1 MSLHL
6 NPSARTSTPGLPATV
21 GPATTDAVSDVGRQ
35 APDAGAIPASPPR
48 IGPAAELNRGLMQDA
63 IGMMAK
69 LEDRINALPADAG
82 AAVIREGAKALM
94 DAADCMLTTG
104 ADNSSGLSVED
115 LASLRDQSAVLQKTA
130 MALKSMHA
138 SMRQAGVAGLS
149 ATEVRERKAV
159 AGELIDVVQ
168 KVSSALRASQREFSG
183 TGPQAATIWTA
194 SDGVAL
200 TRDLIGSDVAT
211 PSAAVPAGPILRAVA
226 NWEHVNR
233 GNVRDALARLPSA
246 MLLSATDRQFVQL
259 QYDTVRGELASV
271 KAAADALRAAG
282 QLSPGAATRLDHFM
296 GTLRDAMCSLQS
308 VLDVVEEYRSPASVQ
323 NICSA
328 KMVEIDAA
336 LAVLASEPGKHD
348 GLARA
353 LADRRIAFARLRD
366 NPGSTDAARLLGKPP
381 VSGPARLLHPIDA
394 IRQTLRLDKAV
405 ARIFANPTL
414 IHQQETLETVH
425 FSETQLLAR
434 MLKGVGIANANERL
448 STAIGQVLNQR
459 PWGVINSRIVIP
471 VAIGSG
477 DDAQPVMTVTSN
489 ATVTPAGTVLND
501 PQRIQFLS
509 GRSAI
514 TADTV
519 KEYQH
524 TAADGSKVSGGF
536 NSHDTTEATHAVMA
550 AHTELSMNGKV
561 LLGATRTGVNAP
573 YGLDGEHLRSMP
585 VAQAATLIRKVIG
598 DAQREAT
605 RVQLGGAS
613 ATTDGTLQANPSLPA
628 NPTLQA
634 NPLRADFVSELGDG
648 AEALLAAGGDNDA
661 LVQRVAGSKVLAGL
675 VVRQAALN
683 RVREAFMVELTRSP
697 AFTAQIAAGEP
708 VSFMSLSLLTPDAM
722 RASLASHSPSLKEF
736 DEKAMLEIQVR
747 AWQDLQAEIDA
758 GGIVVNGK
766 AVQANIL
773 AFNFGVNA
781 GAVGGI
787 ARNPVLGEAVSGT
800 AFANQLTNAAAM
812 ERLIGTSFAG
822 SATGAADTS
831 GTGTSAV
838 DRYLARQDAALAA
851 LQAERNPSADTAAQI
866 ARIHRDKSVVNQLRA
881 QIAEIWT
888 SGSYTVAGNEPY
900 KLVSRLLVLHHMIDG
915 GSQFNCKSGKDRTGQ
930 LDVEAKFLAFQIE
943 NNGGNVP
950 RPDRERGTLERL
962 QFSAIVF
969 QDEAR
974 RTMQAYA
981 TGYGG
986 SKLAGVPSLYRNF
999 LIDLQGHKD
1008 AAKRVIAEFMG
1019 LAHFTKA

>member
-35 APDAGAIPASPPR
+35 APDAGTIPASPPG
-48 IGPAAELNRGLMQDA
+48 IGPAGELNRGLMQDA
-63 IGMMAK
+63 IGVMAK
-69 LEDRINALPADAG
+69 LNGRINALPADAG
-82 AAVIREGAKALM
+82 AAVIREGARALL
-94 DAADCMLTTG
+94 DAADCLMTTG
-104 ADNSSGLSVED
+104 ADNPSGLSVED

-138 SMRQAGVAGLS
+138 GMRQAGVAGLS
-149 ATEVRERKAV
+149 ATEVRERKAI

-200 TRDLIGSDVAT
+200 TRDLIGSDAPT
-211 PSAAVPAGPILRAVA
+211 PSAAVPADPILRAVA

-246 MLLSATDRQFVQL
+246 MLLSTTDRTFVQL

-271 KAAADALRAAG
+271 KAAADTLRAAG
-282 QLSPGAATRLDHFM
+282 QLSPDAAMKLDHFIA
-296 GTLRDAMCSLQS
+296 TLRDAMCSLQS

-366 NPGSTDAARLLGKPP
+366 NPGSTDAARLLGKPA

-394 IRQTLRLDKAV
+394 IRQQLRVDKAV

-434 MLKGVGIANANERL
+434 MLKGVGIADANKRL

-459 PWGVINSRIVIP
+459 PWDVINSRIVIP

-489 ATVTPAGTVLND
+489 ATVAPAGTVLND
-501 PQRIQFLS
+501 TKRIQFLS

-524 TAADGSKVSGGF
+524 TAANGSKVSGGF

-573 YGLDGEHLRSMP
+573 YELDGEHLRAMP
-585 VAQAATLIRKVIG
+585 VADAAQLIRKVIG
-598 DAQREAT
+598 ESQREAI
-605 RVQLGGAS
+605 RVQLGGAPVT
-613 ATTDGTLQANPSLPA
+613 ADGTTDANPALR
-628 NPTLQA
+628 A
-634 NPLRADFVSELGDG
+634 NPLRADFVRELGDG
-648 AEALLAAGGDNDA
+648 ADALLAAGGDNDA
-661 LVQRVAGSKVLAGL
+661 LVQRVAGNTVLAGL

-708 VSFMSLSLLTPDAM
+708 ISFMSLSLLTPDAM

-747 AWQDLQAEIDA
+747 AWQDLQAEIDG

-822 SATGAADTS
+822 SASGAADAS
-831 GTGTSAV
+831 GTASNAV
-838 DRYLARQDAALAA
+838 DRYLTRQDAALAA

-866 ARIHRDKSVVNQLRA
+866 ARIHRDKSIVNQLRA
-881 QIAEIWT
+881 QIAEIWI

-943 NNGGNVP
+943 NNGGHVP

>member
-6 NPSARTSTPGLPATV
+6 NPSARITTPGSPATAS
-21 GPATTDAVSDVGRQ
+21 PATTGAVSDAGQQ
-35 APDAGAIPASPPR
+35 APDAGAIPASSSR

-63 IGMMAK
+63 ISMMTV
-69 LEDRINALPADAG
+69 LEGRINALPADAG
-82 AAVIREGAKALM
+82 SAVIREGAEALLT
-94 DAADCMLTTG
+94 AAECLLTAG
-104 ADNSSGLSVED
+104 ADNPSGLSVED
-115 LASLRDQSAVLQKTA
+115 LASLRDHAAVLQKTA
-130 MALKSMHA
+130 LALKSMHA
-138 SMRQAGVAGLS
+138 NIRQAGNAS
-149 ATEVRERKAV
+149 PTTTEARERKAI
-159 AGELIDVVQ
+159 AGELLDVVQ
-168 KVSSALRASQREFSG
+168 KVSTALRGSLREFSG
-183 TGPQAATIWTA
+183 TGPQAAPTWTT
-194 SDGVAL
+194 SDGVDL
-200 TRDLIGSDVAT
+200 TKQLLGSSVST
-211 PSAAVPAGPILRAVA
+211 PEAAMPAAPILRAIG
-226 NWEHVNR
+226 NWETVNR

-246 MLLSATDRQFVQL
+246 MLLSSTDRNFVQL
-259 QYDTVRGELASV
+259 QYDNVRSELASV
-271 KAAADALRAAG
+271 KAAADQLRAAG
-282 QLSPGAATRLDHFM
+282 QLAPGAATRLDHFM
-296 GTLRDAMCSLQS
+296 ATLRDAMCSLQS

-323 NICSA
+323 NVCTA
-328 KMVEIDAA
+328 KMIEIDAA
-336 LAVLASEPGKHD
+336 LAVLATEPGKH
-348 GLARA
+348 GSLARA

-366 NPGSTDAARLLGKPP
+366 NPGSADAARLLGKPAI
-381 VSGPARLLHPIDA
+381 SGPARLLHPIDA
-394 IRQTLRLDKAV
+394 MRQTLRLDKAV
-405 ARIFANPTL
+405 ARIFDNPTL
-414 IHQQETLETVH
+414 IHKYETLETVH

-434 MLKGVGIANANERL
+434 MLKGVGIENSSERL
-448 STAIGQVLNQR
+448 STAIGHVLNQR

-471 VAIGSG
+471 VAIGNG

-489 ATVTPAGTVLND
+489 ATVTPAGTILND

-509 GRSAI
+509 SGSAI

-519 KEYQH
+519 KAYQH
-524 TAADGSKVSGGF
+524 TAADGSQVTGGF

-550 AHTELSMNGKV
+550 AHTELNMNGKV

-573 YGLDGEHLRSMP
+573 YELDGEHLRAMP
-585 VAQAATLIRKVIG
+585 VAQAASLIRSVIG
-598 DAQREAT
+598 AAQREAT
-605 RVQLGGAS
+605 RVQLGGAPVQ
-613 ATTDGTLQANPSLPA
+613 ADGTTDAHADAKPA
-628 NPTLQA
+628 MQA
-634 NPLRADFVSELGDG
+634 NPLRADFVSELGND
-648 AEALLAAGGDNDA
+648 AEALLATGGADDA

-683 RVREAFMVELTRSP
+683 RVRETFLVEMTRSP
-697 AFTAQIAAGEP
+697 AFADQIAAGEP
-708 VSFMSLSLLTPDAM
+708 ISFMSLSLLTPDAM
-722 RASLASHSPSLKEF
+722 RASLASRSPSLKEF
-736 DEKAMLEIQVR
+736 DEKTMLEIQVR
-747 AWQDLQAEIDA
+747 AWQDLQAEIDG

-766 AVQANIL
+766 TVLANIL

-800 AFANQLTNAAAM
+800 VFANQLTNAAAM
-812 ERLIGTSFAG
+812 ERLIGASFASGVADNG
-822 SATGAADTS
+822 SN
-831 GTGTSAV
+831 AV

-851 LQAERNPSADTAAQI
+851 LHAERNPSAATVAQI

-888 SGSYTVAGNEPY
+888 SGSYTVAGQEPY

-943 NNGGNVP
+943 NNGGHVP
-950 RPDRERGTLERL
+950 RPDRERGSLERL
-962 QFSAIVF
+962 QFSAFVF

-999 LIDLQGHKD
+999 LIDLQGHKNE
-1008 AAKRVIAEFMG
+1008 AKRVIAEFMG

>member
-1 MSLHL
+1 MSMHL
-6 NPSARTSTPGLPATV
+6 NPSARITTPALPATV
-21 GPATTDAVSDVGRQ
+21 STATKAAVSDVGQQ
-35 APDAGAIPASPPR
+35 APDAGAIQSSPPR
-48 IGPAAELNRGLMQDA
+48 IGPAARLNRGLMQDA
-63 IGMMAK
+63 TDMMAA
-69 LEDRINALPADAG
+69 LEGRIDVLPTDIG
-82 AAVIREGAKALM
+82 SAVIRDGAKALLN
-94 DAADCMLTTG
+94 AADCLLTAG
-104 ADNSSGLSVED
+104 ADNPSGLSVED

-138 SMRQAGVAGLS
+138 SMRHAGDAGLS
-149 ATEVRERKAV
+149 ATEARERKAI

-168 KVSSALRASQREFSG
+168 KVSSALRALLREFSG
-183 TGPQAATIWTA
+183 TGPQAVATWTTR
-194 SDGVAL
+194 DGIAL
-200 TRDLIGSDVAT
+200 TNELMGSGVAT
-211 PSAAVPAGPILRAVA
+211 PTAAMPAAPILRVVA
-226 NWEHVNR
+226 NWESVNR
-233 GNVRDALARLPSA
+233 SHVRDALTRLPSA
-246 MLLSATDRQFVQL
+246 MLLSATDRNFVQL
-259 QYDTVRGELASV
+259 QYDTVCSELASV
-271 KAAADALRAAG
+271 KAAADTLRAAG
-282 QLSPGAATRLDHFM
+282 QLPPRVATRLDHFM
-296 GTLRDAMCSLQS
+296 ATLREAMCSLQS

-323 NICSA
+323 NICAA

-353 LADRRIAFARLRD
+353 LSDRRIAFARLHD
-366 NPGSTDAARLLGKPP
+366 NPGSTDAARLLGKPA
-381 VSGPARLLHPIDA
+381 VSGPARLLHPFDA
-394 IRQTLRLDKAV
+394 IRQQMRVDKAV

-414 IHQQETLETVH
+414 IHKQETLETVH

-448 STAIGQVLNQR
+448 SMAIGQVLNQR
-459 PWGVINSRIVIP
+459 PWGVISSRIVIP
-471 VAIGSG
+471 VAVGSG

-489 ATVTPAGTVLND
+489 STVTPAGTILND
-501 PQRIQFLS
+501 PKRIQFLS

-519 KEYQH
+519 KEYEH
-524 TAADGSKVSGGF
+524 TAADGSKISGGF

-573 YGLDGEHLRSMP
+573 YELDGEHLSAMP
-585 VAQAATLIRKVIG
+585 VAQAAALIRRVIG
-598 DAQREAT
+598 DAQRNAT
-605 RVQLGGAS
+605 RVQLGGAPV
-613 ATTDGTLQANPSLPA
+613 TTDGTTQANPA
-628 NPTLQA
+628 QQA

-648 AEALLAAGGDNDA
+648 ADALLAAGGDNEA
-661 LVQRVAGSKVLAGL
+661 LVQRVAGSKVLVGL

-683 RVREAFMVELTRSP
+683 RVREVFLLELTRSP
-697 AFTAQIAAGEP
+697 AFAAQIAAGAP

-736 DEKAMLEIQVR
+736 DEKTMLEIQVR
-747 AWQDLQAEIDA
+747 AWQDLRAEIDG

-766 AVQANIL
+766 AVQADIL

-781 GAVGGI
+781 GAVGGM

-800 AFANQLTNAAAM
+800 VYANQLTNAAAM
-812 ERLIGTSFAG
+812 ERLIGASFAS
-822 SATGAADTS
+822 SATGAAAS
-831 GTGTSAV
+831 GTSAV
-838 DRYLARQDAALAA
+838 DRYLARQDAALEAP
-851 LQAERNPSADTAAQI
+851 QAERNPSAETTAQI
-866 ARIHRDKSVVNQLRA
+866 ARIHRNRSVVNQLRA

-888 SGSYTVAGNEPY
+888 SGSYTVAGHEPY

-943 NNGGNVP
+943 NNGGHVP

-962 QFSAIVF
+962 QFSAFVF

-1019 LAHFTKA
+1019 LAHFTRA

>member
-6 NPSARTSTPGLPATV
+6 TPVRITTPGLTATAS
-21 GPATTDAVSDVGRQ
+21 PATTGAVSDVGQQ
-35 APDAGAIPASPPR
+35 APDAGAIPASSPR
-48 IGPAAELNRGLMQDA
+48 IGPAAELNRGLIQDA
-63 IGMMAK
+63 IGMMTT
-69 LEDRINALPADAG
+69 LEGRIHALPADAG
-82 AAVIREGAKALM
+82 SAVIRGGAEALLT
-94 DAADCMLTTG
+94 AAECLLTAG
-104 ADNSSGLSVED
+104 ADNPSGLSVED
-115 LASLRDQSAVLQKTA
+115 LASLRDHSAVLQKTA
-130 MALKSMHA
+130 TALKGMHA
-138 SMRQAGVAGLS
+138 SIRQAGNGTPSTAE
-149 ATEVRERKAV
+149 ARERKAI
-159 AGELIDVVQ
+159 AGQLLDVVQ
-168 KVSSALRASQREFSG
+168 KISNALRTSLREFSG
-183 TGPQAATIWTA
+183 TGPQAAAVWTA
-194 SDGVAL
+194 SDGAAL
-200 TRDLIGSDVAT
+200 TKQLIGSGVSTPAVAVT
-211 PSAAVPAGPILRAVA
+211 AAPILRAVA
-226 NWEHVNR
+226 NWETVNR

-246 MLLSATDRQFVQL
+246 MLLSEADRHFVRL
-259 QYDTVRGELASV
+259 QYDNVRSELASV
-271 KAAADALRAAG
+271 KACADQLRAAG
-282 QLSPGAATRLDHFM
+282 QLPPGAATTLDDFVA
-296 GTLRDAMCSLQS
+296 TLRDAMCSLQS

-336 LAVLASEPGKHD
+336 LAVIAAEPGKHD
-348 GLARA
+348 LLARM

-366 NPGSTDAARLLGKPP
+366 NPGSADATRLLGKPA
-381 VSGPARLLHPIDA
+381 VSGTARLLHPIDA

-414 IHQQETLETVH
+414 IHKQETLETVH
-425 FSETQLLAR
+425 FSETQLLGR
-434 MLKGVGIANANERL
+434 LLKAAGVENANERL

-459 PWGVINSRIVIP
+459 PWGVIASRIVVP
-471 VAIGSG
+471 VAMGSG

-489 ATVTPAGTVLND
+489 STVTPAGTILND
-501 PQRIQFLS
+501 PRRIQFLS
-509 GRSAI
+509 SRSAI

-519 KEYQH
+519 KDYEH
-524 TAADGSKVSGGF
+524 TTADGSKVSGGF

-573 YGLDGEHLRSMP
+573 YELDGAHLRSMP
-585 VAQAATLIRKVIG
+585 ASEAASLIRSVIG
-598 DAQREAT
+598 QAQREAT
-605 RVQLGGAS
+605 RVQLGGTPVQGDSTSDANP
-613 ATTDGTLQANPSLPA
+613 AMQANPV
-628 NPTLQA
+628 
-634 NPLRADFVSELGDG
+634 RADFVSELGEA
-648 AEALLAAGGDNDA
+648 AEALLATDGDDAA
-661 LVQRVAGSKVLAGL
+661 LVQRVASSTVLAGL

-697 AFTAQIAAGEP
+697 AFAAQIAAGEP
-708 VSFMSLSLLTPDAM
+708 LSFMSLSLLTPDAM

-736 DEKAMLEIQVR
+736 DEKTMLEIQVR
-747 AWQDLQAEIDA
+747 AWQDLQAEIDG

-766 AVQANIL
+766 TVLANIL

-781 GAVGGI
+781 GAVGSI

-800 AFANQLTNAAAM
+800 AFANQLTNAVAM
-812 ERLIGTSFAG
+812 ERLIG
-822 SATGAADTS
+822 AADTADAVNHS
-831 GTGTSAV
+831 SSAV
-838 DRYLARQDAALAA
+838 DRYMVRQDAALAA

-866 ARIHRDKSVVNQLRA
+866 ARIQRDKSVVNQLRA

-888 SGSYTVAGNEPY
+888 SGSYTVAGHEPY

-943 NNGGNVP
+943 NNGGHVP
-950 RPDRERGTLERL
+950 RPDRERGSLERL
-962 QFSAIVF
+962 QFSAFVF

-986 SKLAGVPSLYRNF
+986 SKLAGVPALYRNF
-999 LIDLQGHKD
+999 LIDLQGHKNE
-1008 AAKRVIAEFMG
+1008 AKRVIAEFMG